1 MWYPVWSSAAVV
13 FYVFR
18 YALLYTLVEMGGYLS
33 YLFLTLS
40 PKESEHSMHIILMAD

>member
-13 FYVFR
+13 VYVFK
-18 YALLYTLVEMGGYLS
+18 YALLSGYLS

-40 PKESEHSMHIILMAD
+40 PKESEHSMYIILMAD